1 MNTPTPKPPQTIT
14 GSLPQITKQ
23 AQQQP
28 RPPAPVK
35 INIATPAYRSE
46 YVGAYVRS
54 FYMLLSMGP
63 AHNVRFS
70 FQDIDY
76 ADIVTSR
83 NFLVSN
89 WYFNKPDCS
98 HMLFLD
104 SDMGF
109 EAELIFEMLRL
120 RQELVGALYQRRSV
134 DMRKLHSLSA
144 VPYEEALAQSCEFI
158 GRAIGKS
165 PWPGFVEAD
174 HVGTGIMLISR
185 ACIDKMV
192 QKNPALISDTRS
204 KDMPFHKEI
213 PRMLTVFDKVQ
224 FDGKELSEDF
234 SFCYRW
240 RQECGGKVWAN
251 ITRKIGHVSSYVLET
266 RFAQKYP
273 DAAKP

>member
-1 MNTPTPKPPQTIT
+1 MSTSPPRTVSGPLPKPKLS
-14 GSLPQITKQ
+14 GQ
-23 AQQQP
+23 AP
-28 RPPAPVK
+28 RPPVPVK

-109 EAELIFEMLRL
+109 DAELIFEMLRL
-120 RQELVGALYQRRSV
+120 RQELVGVLYQRRSV
-134 DMRKLHSLSA
+134 NMQKLHSLSA

-158 GRAIGKS
+158 GRAIGKA

-192 QKNPALISDTRS
+192 KQDPTLISTTRS
-204 KDMPFHKEI
+204 QRMPFSKEI
-213 PRMLTVFDKVQ
+213 PRMLTVFDKIQ
-224 FDGKELSEDF
+224 LPDGQELSEDF
-234 SFCYRW
+234 SFCRRW
-240 RQECGGKVWAN
+240 TQDCGGKVWAN
-251 ITRKIGHVSSYVLET
+251 VTRKIGHVSSYVLET
-266 RFAQKYP
+266 HFQRKHPEAGK
-273 DAAKP
+273 A